1 MTPETT
7 AHTILAPDLK
17 AALPGEFAGSDLLR
31 DPARFVIELDEAE
44 RRELRS
50 ILTSL
55 ERDGGSLHIEN
66 HIHGV
71 MRHVTD
77 RSIDLMLEVWDMAVE
92 RRSRAHSGGLLSSEY
107 VVHGLLTTLRATA
120 ITFTIMIDRNRM
132 NTNLLDAFVRLLLPG
147 SIIIAL
153 AHVALAFPAGRA
165 LLGRGRETVGR

>member
-1 MTPETT
+1 MTIQDVP
-7 AHTILAPDLK
+7 LAAV
-17 AALPGEFAGSDLLR
+17 AALTAFVMLSLYDGVVVHFFIERLPTREAARIEHRLHTARALAFPAILVTFFAGRGPAWLGFGLL
-31 DPARFVIELDEAE
+31 A
-44 RRELRS
+44 
-50 ILTSL
+50 
-55 ERDGGSLHIEN
+55 
-66 HIHGV
+66 
-71 MRHVTD
+71 
-77 RSIDLMLEVWDMAVE
+77 IDLMLEVWDMAVE